1 MQEQQ
6 GYGAY
11 SGNQGNQDNQPYQP
25 PYYDGPQQPQ
35 GVPPS
40 LQHDMYDDAFV
51 DSLSLRLSQRMAQG
65 PNGKVSVQSQ
75 KPTRATA
82 AQRLALAI
90 VSLGIFFIVTVSL
103 VQSVSAIVA
112 LIAIGLTVLV
122 CIAINVVFNA
132 FV

>member
-6 GYGAY
+6 SYGAY
-11 SGNQGNQDNQPYQP
+11 TGNQSNQPYQP
-25 PYYDGPQQPQ
+25 PYYDGASEAQGTPTPPQNN
-35 GVPPS
+35 
-40 LQHDMYDDAFV
+40 MYDDAFI

-65 PNGKVSVQSQ
+65 PIGKVNIQPQ
-75 KPTRATA
+75 RAARATA

-103 VQSVSAIVA
+103 VQSVSSIVA
-112 LIAIGLTVLV
+112 LIAIGFTVLV
-122 CIAINVVFNA
+122 CIAVNIIFNL